1 MNRKTNEFL
10 SLGFEIGQT
19 DPPEINRVDEKHFLS
34 LEMQCQCLY
43 GEINSEVVATA
54 KMCLAVS

>member
-19 DPPEINRVDEKHFLS
+19 DPPEINRVDEKQFLF
-34 LEMQCQCLY
+34 LDVGFFL
-43 GEINSEVVATA
+43 T
-54 KMCLAVS
+54 